1 MTGDELRTARSI
13 KRNARARECKPKGN
27 VARGI
32 RDLGSIGTLC
42 PCCLF
47 YRLPED
53 SDKDADAPVLLA
65 LIIRLQDD
73 LRPLKQQQILRVH
86 ALGRRWGDPECLVV
100 ETVRNQE
107 GAVAGRGVIARVPSH
122 QRHFPVDHLGTHS
135 ECAQCAFLCDAARKF
150 D

>member
-53 SDKDADAPVLLA
+53 SDKNADAPV
-65 LIIRLQDD
+65 DD
-73 LRPLKQQQILRVH
+73 AVIQ
-86 ALGRRWGDPECLVV
+86 LGSPKPSNGSQV
-100 ETVRNQE
+100 EL
-107 GAVAGRGVIARVPSH
+107 
-122 QRHFPVDHLGTHS
+122 FPKLGSNSITT
-135 ECAQCAFLCDAARKF
+135 
-150 D
+150 